1 MQFYWPFTHPSEAG
15 VFILVAFHFIKEPSS
30 RLPSVPGGV
39 RAAGARPGS
48 VWPPHGVDPAVPAP
62 AGVAAALRVSRGAA
76 RGGGAVR
83 GVGGPRGAAV
93 RRCRRPGA
101 GGAASPP
108 PRSVGRPR
116 CRLSPGAVSPPPSR
130 VPFLCPPGGDC
141 LFSCGVS
148 SVNGLFRPVEY
159 FFCRFVFFTLVST
172 CPLHTLHIKP
182 CQLYAVKGLPVLSP
196 VFSCY
201 LKFLLMNDNF
211 NIVKFINFFFFC
223 S

>member
-1 MQFYWPFTHPSEAG
+1 M
-15 VFILVAFHFIKEPSS
+15 
-30 RLPSVPGGV
+30 
-39 RAAGARPGS
+39 RPGLGRALCGRRTVS
-48 VWPPHGVDPAVPAP
+48 TPLSPRPRGSPQPFVSP
-62 AGVAAALRVSRGAA
+62 AGPHAEGAPCA
-76 RGGGAVR
+76 GSGGR
-83 GVGGPRGAAV
+83 GGPRGAAV

-148 SVNGLFRPVEY
+148 SVNGLFRSVEY